1 MNSSD
6 PTTQQITSD
15 VTNGANISTTDS
27 SNYEDW
33 MIAVELAVAIS
44 CLVMCGVG
52 IFFMVSI
59 FRLRKFTFNL
69 YIIFAILP
77 DSLCIGILGVCLF
90 YEALHGGFMLL
101 FLCEWMCFQCFFF
114 LLANL
119 YVNAVI
125 AKEVL
130 ALVQS
135 SYHRKRLPPPPTS
148 KVLRQVGLIYAC
160 MALFSGWL
168 VAPLSWNFISIENDP
183 VCLSRHT
190 NVFGGM
196 VPAF

>member
-1 MNSSD
+1 
-6 PTTQQITSD
+6 
-15 VTNGANISTTDS
+15 
-27 SNYEDW
+27 

-77 DSLCIGILGVCLF
+77 DSLCIGILGVGLF

-101 FLCEWMCFQCFFF
+101 FLCEWMCFQCFFL

-119 YVNAVI
+119 YVNGY
-125 AKEVL
+125 
-130 ALVQS
+130 S
-135 SYHRKRLPPPPTS
+135 FR
-148 KVLRQVGLIYAC
+148 
-160 MALFSGWL
+160 
-168 VAPLSWNFISIENDP
+168 
-183 VCLSRHT
+183 SRT
-190 NVFGGM
+190 
-196 VPAF
+196 